1 MTVLP
6 ATERSLKV
14 SITEVA
20 VKESSPVVGSSKKMS
35 YGSVIS
41 STPMEVLFLSPPET
55 PLMRGPPI
63 LVF

>member
-6 ATERSLKV
+6 DMESSLRV

-20 VKESSPVVGSSKKMS
+20 VKESRPVVGSSKKMRF
-35 YGSVIS
+35 GSVMS
-41 STPMEVLFLSPPET
+41 STPIDVLFLSPPDT

-63 LVF
+63 